1 MDYPLIPMPS
11 YCCFA
16 VSPRLSSPRLLFPA
30 SPCLSASASQKMK
43 HHNQTVPIFDAT
55 EDYLKTT
62 LLKAKKQFKEE
73 NASEKASLGKVEGV
87 KDALKVQ
94 KPHGDAPINASI
106 NAPTNAS
113 ITELQVRIID
123 QIVQNP
129 FISYEV
135 LAEKLNKNRT
145 TVMRNIQKLKESG
158 ILKRVGPKKSG
169 YWEVNG

>member
-1 MDYPLIPMPS
+1 MDYSLIPMPS
-11 YCCFA
+11 YCCLP

-30 SPCLSASASQKMK
+30 SPRLSFTGSQKMK
-43 HHNQTVPIFDAT
+43 HHNQTEPIFEAT

-73 NASEKASLGKVEGV
+73 NASEKASLGEKPGV

-94 KPHGDAPINASI
+94 KSDRDAPVNASI
-106 NAPTNAS
+106 NVTL
-113 ITELQVRIID
+113 TEFQVQLVDLIGE
-123 QIVQNP
+123 NP
-129 FISYEV
+129 FISYEK

-145 TVMRNIQKLKESG
+145 TVMRNIQKLKELG